1 MEQEAGNGWAD
12 GVDPEDLDRCFA
24 IYSSSFDARRTFQME
39 YRIRRADGAYRWV
52 LDNGIPNFEAGHV
65 FAGYI
70 GSCIDI
76 TDVKRMQEEAM
87 PRQKL
92 ETWASWQAASLTISI
107 TSWEAFFPR
116 QNWHF
121 PKWRRMHLP
130 SRSFRTSAPWRSAV
144 PK

>member
-76 TDVKRMQEEAM
+76 PMSSACRRR
-87 PRQKL
+87 PCPGR
-92 ETWASWQAASLTISI
+92 SWR
-107 TSWEAFFPR
+107 PGR
-116 QNWHF
+116 
-121 PKWRRMHLP
+121 PGRRHR
-130 SRSFRTSAPWRSAV
+130 SRFQ
-144 PK
+144 